1 MLMADGEISDA
12 VTSASWVFLTSPTI
26 VCNLLATT
34 SESVPPALRS
44 DDTTEID
51 VEQQRSIVINAGQFA
66 LINTLESVK
75 LPADIAGHIGV
86 RS

>member
-1 MLMADGEISDA
+1 LGISNFADHCLQP
-12 VTSASWVFLTSPTI
+12 ASYDFRIGS
-26 VCNLLATT
+26 
-34 SESVPPALRS
+34 PALRS